1 MRQGAAAPCAGKSIR
16 DAQLSGRVRL
26 LLGFDGKTTLNTLL
40 WLLLI
45 LVFALGGYFLGRRRG
60 NASPPVSASDV
71 TLEHL
76 QLSSEIA
83 RQISTVLRLEAL
95 LPHIVEAIQGRFGC
109 YFVGVWLRTP
119 EGDAL
124 TLEAAGC
131 PPGMQLPP
139 KGARLP
145 LEPDS
150 PWGRACL
157 QGACLPINNLP
168 PDFPHLPQVRPGR
181 SALLAPLQV
190 GDGVKGVLE
199 IQHDRP
205 HAFSPVE
212 VTLLQGLAD
221 QVAVAIRNARLY
233 EAEQSRRQLAESLQ
247 KIGSE
252 LAGSLDMRQVPQ
264 QILEQLAAV
273 VPYERG
279 SVMLQ
284 REDELEIIAQRGFP
298 DDQRAINLRIA
309 IREGDVFQQM
319 VQANKPIWVDDVT
332 QTSGWQQLDWLPL
345 NRSWMGVPLITK
357 NRVIGM
363 ISLTRKEAA
372 AFTEEDAALVLT
384 FAGQAAIALENAS
397 LYDEITR
404 FNAELEKAYHNL
416 ARLDQAKADFIEVA
430 AHELRTPLTVIKG
443 YTQVL
448 ATRPG
453 IVNDTDSQVL
463 LQSVMDG
470 VNRLHEIINSMLDVS
485 KIDNQT
491 LSMHIEPTW
500 LHMVLRRVAGE
511 LKEALLERNITL
523 TITGLQELPWI
534 QADSELLYKVFYHL
548 VINAIKYTPDGGR
561 ITVSG
566 RKVLGNGNVPSVEV
580 QVQDTGIGIDPAHH
594 ELVFEKFYQTGKVSV
609 HSSGRTKFKGGGP
622 GLGLAIA
629 RGIVEA
635 HGGRIWVESPG
646 HDEENFPG
654 STFFVQ
660 LPIKAVNARYA
671 MSETSVT
678 A

>member
-1 MRQGAAAPCAGKSIR
+1 MNFAFWLFLLVASVAGA
-16 DAQLSGRVRL
+16 
-26 LLGFDGKTTLNTLL
+26 
-40 WLLLI
+40 
-45 LVFALGGYFLGRRRG
+45 YYLGRRSRP
-60 NASPPVSASDV
+60 AAPRADEPFEHI

-83 RQISTVLRLEAL
+83 RQVSARLSLEGL
-95 LPHIVEAIQGRFGC
+95 LPYVVRLIRERFGF
-109 YFVGVWLRTP
+109 YFVGVWMREEEDEFVLRA
-119 EGDAL
+119 G
-124 TLEAAGC
+124 GC
-131 PPGMQLPP
+131 PAGVRPP
-139 KGARLP
+139 QEGTRLP
-145 LEPDS
+145 AGADS
-150 PWGRACL
+150 PLGRICTRGECIPLDDTAKIP
-157 QGACLPINNLP
+157 AY
-168 PDFPHLPQVRPGR
+168 PHLPELPETR
-181 SALLAPLQV
+181 SALLVPLRMGTDV
-190 GDGVKGVLE
+190 IGLLDIRSKRARSFASVE
-199 IQHDRP
+199 I
-205 HAFSPVE
+205 
-212 VTLLQGLAD
+212 TLLQGLAD
-221 QVAVAIRNARLY
+221 QLAVAIRNAQLY
-233 EAEQSRRQLAESLQ
+233 QTEQKRRQLAESLQ

-264 QILEQLAAV
+264 QILEQLALV

-279 SVMLQ
+279 SVLLQ

-298 DDQRAINLRIA
+298 DDQRAINLRVA

-319 VQANKPIWVDDVT
+319 VAANRPIWVDDVT
-332 QTSGWQQLDWLPL
+332 QTDGWQQLDWLPL

-363 ISLTRKEAA
+363 ISLTREEAG

-384 FAGQAAIALENAS
+384 FAGQAAVALENAG
-397 LYDEITR
+397 LYEEIIR

-448 ATRPG
+448 ATRPAVVG
-453 IVNDTDSQVL
+453 DGDNRAL
-463 LQSVMDG
+463 LNSVMDG

-491 LSMHIEPTW
+491 LSMHLEPTW
-500 LHMVLRRVAGE
+500 LHMVLRRVTGE
-511 LKEALLERNITL
+511 LKDALEERNITL
-523 TITGLQELPWI
+523 ETRNVRQLPWI

-548 VINAIKYTPDGGR
+548 IINAIKYTPDGGR
-561 ITVSG
+561 ITIRG
-566 RKVLGNGNVPSVEV
+566 RKVLGQGEAPSVEISV
-580 QVQDTGIGIDPAHH
+580 RDTGIGIDPEHH
-594 ELVFEKFYQTGKVSV
+594 ELIFEKFYQTGKVSV

-646 HDEENFPG
+646 YDEKNFPG
-654 STFFVQ
+654 STFYIQ
-660 LPIKAVNARYA
+660 LPVKVANPQYA
-671 MSETSVT
+671 LAETGVMPT
-678 A
+678 DVPHR

>member
-1 MRQGAAAPCAGKSIR
+1 MKNGLFPGS
-16 DAQLSGRVRL
+16 
-26 LLGFDGKTTLNTLL
+26 FTLNTFF
-40 WLLLI
+40 WLLLLL
-45 LVFALGGYFLGRRRG
+45 LVSLGAYRLGARRRA
-60 NASPPVSASDV
+60 ASPSAGAAGEAI

-76 QLSSEIA
+76 QLSSQIA
-83 RQISTVLRLEAL
+83 RQISTVLQLEDL
-95 LPHIVEAIQGRFGC
+95 LPHIVESIQGRFGF
-109 YFVGVWLRTP
+109 YFVGVWLRNG

-124 TLEAAGC
+124 VLQAAGC
-131 PPGMQLPP
+131 ASGVQPPPRGT
-139 KGARLP
+139 RLP
-145 LEPDS
+145 LKAGS
-150 PWGRACL
+150 PLMRVCADGECL
-157 QGACLPINNLP
+157 SLADIGKLPEYPGLP
-168 PDFPHLPQVRPGR
+168 ELPQTR
-181 SALLAPLQV
+181 SSLLIPLRV
-190 GDGVKGVLE
+190 GGGVSGVLD
-199 IQHDRP
+199 IRHDQRR
-205 HAFSPVE
+205 AFASVE

-221 QVAVAIRNARLY
+221 QVAVAIRNAQLY
-233 EAEQSRRQLAESLQ
+233 EVEQKRRQLAESLQ

-284 REDELEIIAQRGFP
+284 RDRELEIIAQRGFP
-298 DDQRAINLRIA
+298 DDQRAVNLRIA

-319 VQANKPIWVDDVT
+319 VRANRPIWVDDVT
-332 QTSGWQQLDWLPL
+332 RTEGWQQLDWLPL

-372 AFTEEDAALVLT
+372 AFTEEDAALVLA
-384 FAGQAAIALENAS
+384 FAGQAAVALENAS

-453 IVNDTDSQVL
+453 VVNDADSQML
-463 LQSVMDG
+463 LNSVMDG

-500 LHMVLRRVAGE
+500 MHMVLRRVSSE
-511 LKEALLERNITL
+511 LKEALVERNITL
-523 TITGLQELPWI
+523 KVEGVKELPWI
-534 QADSELLYKVFYHL
+534 QADSELLYKVFHHL

-561 ITVSG
+561 ITIRG
-566 RKVLGNGNVPSVEV
+566 RKVLGKDGLPAVEIC
-580 QVQDTGIGIDPAHH
+580 VQDTGIGIDPAHH
-594 ELVFEKFYQTGKVSV
+594 DLVFEKFYQTGKVSV

-646 HDEENFPG
+646 HDETTFPG
-654 STFFVQ
+654 STFYVQ

-671 MSETSVT
+671 MSETSMV